1 MTGGVRTCDVLVV
14 GRGAAG
20 CVAASRLAAVG
31 AKVLLIGRESSATSL
46 STGRLD
52 LRGVGNEDALSGMMM
67 KLGARFGMYQASPG
81 PRNIVSNCG
90 TIGCQTLSSEH
101 DWTAGPGDRR
111 TAVVGLKGNPD
122 LDPALVC
129 SALKRTSPDI
139 DCRPYRAGLELPSAI
154 NAGSGTTLTEE
165 ANAAVERIA
174 RFLEDLDEDEAVL
187 PPLFTGANHGRAWS
201 SLERSSGLTVRE
213 AMTPLSNPGR
223 RLQACLEEAAVRAG
237 CTLWREREL
246 VGLETDGHDVVGA
259 VIRSGLRTISVR
271 PRALLLATG
280 NLVSG
285 GLAVQGDEVIDPLGL
300 FAVAGADT
308 ARISSPALG
317 RCLSTGIRNEGGR
330 AVLVDGTITGNI
342 WVAGS
347 AVPGCSYPLGRGL
360 GPVLADA
367 WAKSE
372 LVKEAL

>member
-1 MTGGVRTCDVLVV
+1 MTGGVRTCDVLVA

-101 DWTAGPGDRR
+101 DWTAGPGDGRK
-111 TAVVGLKGNPD
+111 AVVGLKGNPD
-122 LDPALVC
+122 LDPVLVC
-129 SALKRTSPDI
+129 SALKGACPDVE
-139 DCRPYRAGLELPSAI
+139 CRPYWAEVELPYAI
-154 NAGSGTTLTEE
+154 NAGSGTTLAEG
-165 ANAAVERIA
+165 ADLAVERLA
-174 RFLEDLDEDEAVL
+174 CFLGDLDYDEVVL
-187 PPLFTGANHGRAWS
+187 PPLFTGANHGRALS
-201 SLERSSGLTVRE
+201 FLERSSGRTVRE

-237 CTLWREREL
+237 CALWRGREL
-246 VGLETDGHDVVGA
+246 VGLEIASHDVTGA
-259 VIRSGLRTISVR
+259 VLRSGLRTVSVR

-280 NLVSG
+280 NLVAG
-285 GLAVQGDEVIDPLGL
+285 GLAVQRDEVIDPLGL
-300 FAVAGADT
+300 FAIAGAEGNGV
-308 ARISSPALG
+308 SSPVLSG
-317 RCLSTGIRNEGGR
+317 CLSKGIRNEGGR
-330 AVLVDGTITGNI
+330 AVLVDGTLAGNA
-342 WVAGS
+342 WVVGS
-347 AVPGCSYPLGRGL
+347 AAPGCSYPLGRGL
-360 GPVLADA
+360 GPAMADA

-372 LVKEAL
+372 MVREAL